1 MLCKTMNTPTLDQI
15 RWHRSIRQYTDD
27 PVDKNLV
34 ETVVAAAQR
43 SSTSSNL
50 QMYSVVAVTDV
61 ALKERLAQ
69 LCGEQQHI
77 VQAPVFLAW
86 CADLSRLDRICQLR
100 GYEHVSEYV
109 ENFLLSAVDTA
120 ILMQTAALAA
130 ESLGLGLC
138 FIGAI
143 RNSPQRVIELLKLP
157 RLVFPIS
164 GMTLGWAAAEPAL
177 KPRLPL
183 EAVLHWEGYDC
194 SLEGEVLNA
203 YDKTM
208 AKTAVYKGRQVAST
222 TPGAQQKEEG
232 AYGWLE
238 HTARR
243 VSTPK
248 RTGLR
253 QTLVDQGFNLR

>member
-1 MLCKTMNTPTLDQI
+1 MLCRTMNTPTLDQI
-15 RWHRSIRQYTDD
+15 RKHRSIRQYTNA
-27 PVDKNLV
+27 PVDNGLV

-61 ALKERLAQ
+61 ALKSQLAQ
-69 LCGEQQHI
+69 LCGEQQQI
-77 VQAPVFLAW
+77 VKAPVFLVW
-86 CADLSRLDRICQLR
+86 CADLSRLDRVCQLC
-100 GYEHVSEYV
+100 GHEQVSQYV

-143 RNSPQRVIELLKLP
+143 RNNPERVIALLKLP
-157 RLVFPIS
+157 RLVFPLA
-164 GMTLGWAAAEPAL
+164 GMTLGWPASAHAL

-183 EAVLHWEGYDC
+183 EAVLHWDVYDRGR
-194 SLEGEVLNA
+194 EDEMLNE
-203 YDKTM
+203 YNKTM
-208 AKTAVYKGRQVAST
+208 EKTGIYKGRQVAST
-222 TPGAQQKEEG
+222 AQPSQQEEA

-243 VSTPK
+243 VSKPK
-248 RTGLR
+248 RTTLR
-253 QTLVDQGFNLR
+253 QTLCDQGFRLR